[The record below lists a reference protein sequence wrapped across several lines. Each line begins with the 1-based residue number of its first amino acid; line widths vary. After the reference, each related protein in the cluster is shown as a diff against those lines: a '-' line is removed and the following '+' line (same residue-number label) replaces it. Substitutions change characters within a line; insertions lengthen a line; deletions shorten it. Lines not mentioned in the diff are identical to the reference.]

1 MNKIL
6 LIELAG
12 IGDVVLSSPA
22 IKNLRLN
29 HPKAVIYFLSF
40 SGPAQLLQKCP
51 YLDKNFVFNK
61 GWRWTFNN
69 LRVAKQLRNLSVD
82 IAVNLEEHYTLN
94 GALKMYLLLKFIGP
108 KKTVGRNTD
117 GKGSFYNIKIEDR
130 LDTKR
135 NDVEYKLDLVRALG
149 GDVKDKRLEVWFDDS
164 DAKRINELL
173 NQNSV
178 LNSDLLI
185 GINPGAY
192 RPTRR
197 WNWRNFAEVAEIL
210 AKRYRA
216 KIIITG
222 AKEEGWLAKAIISKL
237 PAPAIDT
244 TGKLSLTQLVALI
257 KRCNLYITNNT
268 GPMHIANALHI
279 PSIVIAGPGPTKFNP
294 YQKGSCIILWKDVK
308 CFPCFKFSC
317 KKMECLKT
325 ITADEV
331 ISSAEVLLKNYEK
344 D

>member
-178 LNSDLLI
+178 LNSDL
-185 GINPGAY
+185 
-192 RPTRR
+192 
-197 WNWRNFAEVAEIL
+197 
-210 AKRYRA
+210 
-216 KIIITG
+216 
-222 AKEEGWLAKAIISKL
+222 
-237 PAPAIDT
+237 
-244 TGKLSLTQLVALI
+244 
-257 KRCNLYITNNT
+257 
-268 GPMHIANALHI
+268 
-279 PSIVIAGPGPTKFNP
+279 
-294 YQKGSCIILWKDVK
+294 
-308 CFPCFKFSC
+308 
-317 KKMECLKT
+317 
-325 ITADEV
+325 
-331 ISSAEVLLKNYEK
+331 
-344 D
+344 